1 MAVFESKRYPELGF
15 YVNGGRRQ
23 FSGGLFSTEDPAE
36 VAVLSGITGVTIA
49 ESTEEAPKDP
59 VKEPPKPRTT
69 KPKE

>member
-23 FSGGLFSTEDPAE
+23 FSGGLYSTEDSE
-36 VAVLSGITGVTIA
+36 EIAVLSSISGVTIA
-49 ESTEEAPKDP
+49 EEPEEVPKDP